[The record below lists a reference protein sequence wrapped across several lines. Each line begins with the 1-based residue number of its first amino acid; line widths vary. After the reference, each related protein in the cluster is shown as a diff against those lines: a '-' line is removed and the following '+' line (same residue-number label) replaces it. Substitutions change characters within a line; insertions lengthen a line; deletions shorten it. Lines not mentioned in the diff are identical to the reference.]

1 MRPQELWKKIGQI
14 SCMKQKLN
22 WQIIQN
28 MKEWTLDLFLGA
40 KHQSNLCRIDWQYK
54 ELLDMQSSKKQ
65 EKNQFVIARSSFP
78 TVHVQKMTF
87 PRVHPCWH
95 PHIYHIKLMDWK
107 SIQRDPSRPLSHV
120 LLAPQAT
127 PTPPE
132 GSDWGWV
139 WAPKGK
145 ACLPSIKFSCTVVF
159 NVRFREGN
167 ISDLLFQRAWLQF
180 AHQFGHDLET
190 QTLCQFNF
198 THTLKLNPK
207 NCLTSA
213 MSTRKSCQRWWQTVR
228 WFYLSA
234 QNNQDSI
241 VHPKHA
247 CQSSMYSQHF
257 LISGCSITSAIQW
270 VIYFPVNPIIL
281 SKLMMNGCPMMSRL
295 GLSSGTGRH
304 MKIEVSWSF
313 WVNILE
319 TSKHHSSEAKMVY
332 ITLSLH

>member
-1 MRPQELWKKIGQI
+1 MQDL
-14 SCMKQKLN
+14 
-22 WQIIQN
+22 
-28 MKEWTLDLFLGA
+28 LFLPFMCRKWHFQGST
-40 KHQSNLCRIDWQYK
+40 HVDTPIFTTSNWWI
-54 ELLDMQSSKKQ
+54 ESQSSGIHPGLSLMFFLLRKQ
-65 EKNQFVIARSSFP
+65 R
-78 TVHVQKMTF
+78 
-87 PRVHPCWH
+87 R
-95 PHIYHIKLMDWK
+95 
-107 SIQRDPSRPLSHV
+107 
-120 LLAPQAT
+120 LLRKDRTGGGFGPPKERLVFQA
-127 PTPPE
+127 
-132 GSDWGWV
+132 SNF
-139 WAPKGK
+139 
-145 ACLPSIKFSCTVVF
+145 LVVF

-319 TSKHHSSEAKMVY
+319 PSKHHSSEAKMVY